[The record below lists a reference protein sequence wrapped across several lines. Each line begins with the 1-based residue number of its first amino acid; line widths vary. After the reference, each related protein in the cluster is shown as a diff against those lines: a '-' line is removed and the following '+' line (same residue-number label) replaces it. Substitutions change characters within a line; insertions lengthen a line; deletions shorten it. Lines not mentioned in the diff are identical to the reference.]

1 MEFLESAGV
10 CYRPKVAWFDAMVQ
24 TSTSFGAGR
33 DDEETMQEQSLSPA
47 PAITLKA
54 IGHGRRLTF
63 DALGK
68 PAVLIFVA
76 RETSEQPQPVVTAI
90 REKYPTASEVMIVNV
105 ADGRAFP
112 RLIHN
117 VAEQIMKSSY
127 NDAVSN
133 LEPGLKPEDY
143 VLIVPD
149 WDGALLK
156 PLGFDDLTKSI
167 GLAVIDAR
175 GNVVGTYQG
184 DDAPSHVL
192 SMLERAVT

>member
-1 MEFLESAGV
+1 
-10 CYRPKVAWFDAMVQ
+10 
-24 TSTSFGAGR
+24 
-33 DDEETMQEQSLSPA
+33 MQEQTLSPA
-47 PAITLKA
+47 PAVTLKA
-54 IGHGRRLTF
+54 IGHGRHLTF
-63 DALGK
+63 NALGK
-68 PAVLIFVA
+68 LAVLIFVA

-90 REKYPTASEVMIVNV
+90 REKYPTADEVMIVNV

-112 RLIHN
+112 RLLHK

-127 NDAVSN
+127 NDAVGN

-156 PLGFDDLTKSI
+156 SLGFDDVTKSI
-167 GLAVIDAR
+167 GVAVVDVR
-175 GNVVGTYQG
+175 GNVVGIYQG